1 MFSRSFRIDRSNKS
15 FSDLPSLPSCST
27 KKLKAGASISIN
39 ESRVGS
45 MNQLDGIPLTRPES
59 IMLTFTVEL
68 DGGMLRAGGETGVGS
83 DAILADVPVETGE
96 RLTKMEV

>member
-1 MFSRSFRIDRSNKS
+1 MDRSNKS

-45 MNQLDGIPLTRPES
+45 MNQLDGIPLIRPES
-59 IMLTFTVEL
+59 MTLTLTVEL
-68 DGGMLRAGGETGVGS
+68 DGGMLRAGGDTGVGS
-83 DAILADVPVETGE
+83 DAILTDVLVETV
-96 RLTKMEV
+96 EV